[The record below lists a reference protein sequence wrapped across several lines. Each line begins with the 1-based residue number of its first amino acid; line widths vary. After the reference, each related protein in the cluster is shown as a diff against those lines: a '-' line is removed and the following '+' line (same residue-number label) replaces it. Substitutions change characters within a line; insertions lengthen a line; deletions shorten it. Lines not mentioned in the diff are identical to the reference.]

1 MQRIA
6 RFILA
11 PLVLAMATIGLVA
24 TPSQAITGDYEQD
37 FVHEY
42 VGLIAF
48 YDADSEFV
56 HRCSGTL
63 LSPTVFL
70 TAGHCVTIDDATG
83 ALAPSARIWFE
94 QDAGLHYDPA
104 TELDPITGY
113 PETGGVTA
121 HTMYSYDYRGLT
133 VPNTHDVGLVI
144 LDEPITE
151 SKYDID
157 EFASLAH
164 VGTLN
169 EYGSGPKALVD
180 QSGYGLTYDRG
191 HDKFIE
197 SYRSRLM
204 TTTHIISTKTG
215 LAKGYSVQISAAK
228 GGTCFGDSGGPTFLH
243 NTDVQVAVTSFGLNP
258 TCTGVSFEFRV
269 DNADVQAWMQSV
281 LTDAQ
286 WAEIEANI
294 V

>member
-1 MQRIA
+1 MTQRRIA
-6 RFILA
+6 RFMLA
-11 PLVLAMATIGLVA
+11 PLALALASVGLVA
-24 TPSQAITGDYEQD
+24 TPSQAITGAYQPDS
-37 FVHEY
+37 VHEY

-48 YDADSEFV
+48 YDSSGAFV

-70 TAGHCVTIDDATG
+70 TAGHCVTIDDATQT
-83 ALAPSARIWFE
+83 LAPSARIWFE
-94 QDAGLHYDPA
+94 QDAGADYNPA
-104 TELDPITGY
+104 TGAPASSGY
-113 PETGGVTA
+113 PVSGGVTA
-121 HTMYSYDYRGLT
+121 HTMYSYDYKGLT

-144 LDEPITE
+144 LDAPVQNVYP
-151 SKYDID
+151 SID
-157 EFASLAH
+157 TYADLAH

-169 EYGSGPKALVD
+169 EYGSGPRALVD

-191 HDKFIE
+191 HDKFIQ
-197 SYRSRLM
+197 SFRSRLM

-215 LAKGYSVQISAAK
+215 LAKGYSVQVSAAK

-243 NTDVQVAVTSFGLNP
+243 STDTQVAVTSFGLNP

-269 DNADVQAWMQSV
+269 DNADVQAWMLKV
-281 LTDAQ
+281 LGARLFNAIT
-286 WAEIEANI
+286 I